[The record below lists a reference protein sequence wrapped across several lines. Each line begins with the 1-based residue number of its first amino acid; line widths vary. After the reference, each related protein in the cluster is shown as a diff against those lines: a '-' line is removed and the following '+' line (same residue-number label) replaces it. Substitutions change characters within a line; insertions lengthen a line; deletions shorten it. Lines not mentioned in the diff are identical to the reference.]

1 MGTNLVIK
9 TESKQHSRV
18 LSLEIAV
25 ACPVSLGRETM
36 TTLRERIVEPITTS
50 SRTTIVWVP
59 QPAQFHR
66 YAWHPHSPS
75 ATTSAST
82 HRSRTR
88 PIPGDSSARWRSAH
102 PQLAPSDY
110 RLLGTQFDDRRRVN
124 AWVNPHE
131 AFSMLEPAPST
142 RIQLRPRILSIM
154 TLGI

>member
-1 MGTNLVIK
+1 
-9 TESKQHSRV
+9 
-18 LSLEIAV
+18 
-25 ACPVSLGRETM
+25 
-36 TTLRERIVEPITTS
+36 
-50 SRTTIVWVP
+50 
-59 QPAQFHR
+59 
-66 YAWHPHSPS
+66 
-75 ATTSAST
+75 
-82 HRSRTR
+82 R